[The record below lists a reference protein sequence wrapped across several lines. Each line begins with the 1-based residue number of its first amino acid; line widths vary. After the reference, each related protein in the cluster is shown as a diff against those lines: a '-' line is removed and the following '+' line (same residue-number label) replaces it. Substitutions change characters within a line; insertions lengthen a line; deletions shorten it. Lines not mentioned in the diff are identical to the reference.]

1 MMEITSNTYYDKV
14 SSLYREI
21 SKTRCN
27 YLQAVDAIVTAT
39 VKRNKIKSWLDIG
52 VGDGERISG
61 LLGKVKA
68 EDVVCLEPSA
78 YMFQQASQSLEGKCI
93 VIRKSLATYSKDT
106 DRRFSFVT
114 ALWNVIGHSVDPVSF
129 LRDAYALLDNNGLL
143 LIDANNRYNV
153 RQYGFLPVM
162 RNAILDYLGLSTKG
176 VFKLKTNN
184 EGVFT
189 YVYIAS
195 PRELRKACKVL
206 NIEEININFVDYMTG
221 EPAGYL
227 TGQMVV
233 RITKGGI
240 YQQSCPPV
248 MPCEATS

>member
-68 EDVVCLEPSA
+68 EEVVCLEPSA

-176 VFKLKTNN
+176 VFKLKTSN

-206 NIEEININFVDYMTG
+206 DIADINIDFVDYMTG
-221 EPAGYL
+221 KPAGCF

-233 RITKGGI
+233 RIAK
-240 YQQSCPPV
+240 S
-248 MPCEATS
+248 